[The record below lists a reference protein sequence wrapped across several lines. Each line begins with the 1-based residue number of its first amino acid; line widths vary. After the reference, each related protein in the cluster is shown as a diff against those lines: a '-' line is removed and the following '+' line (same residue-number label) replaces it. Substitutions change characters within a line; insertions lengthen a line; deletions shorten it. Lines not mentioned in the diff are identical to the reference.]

1 MRLATII
8 NSKSRLIS
16 CSAKLSLVLSL
27 LSSGVVFA
35 GTCPESPVGAG
46 LCLPSSLGKWIE
58 SPEASDFSSLSAYTQ
73 HKADLKSID
82 QITGYLYFNGTSP
95 GVRNKIR
102 INGCKSGRS
111 KCSSQLFDLTWDVL
125 NQWTHNRLKLPGTY
139 STSFKV
145 AGETKKWS
153 TEISKNDLTYLAA
166 YARRVCLGYIPDASG
181 VVNCRSFLNYFPK
194 VGVTPVAGGNMPG
207 ALDSSESGVQLSSP
221 KGMVVNSAGDLIFID
236 GDRIRQIGASNG
248 RVTTIAGADGNT
260 SCSGY
265 GDGPNPMTACFHFA
279 SYWGGRSGIAVDAQD
294 NIYVTD
300 SFNSTFSQPLGV
312 VRRIEKSG
320 SSYINVK
327 TLSAWGWE
335 TNPSGPMTF
344 NSAWAIALDSS
355 KNIYVSEQSDSD
367 PIYVYYINSTNR
379 IRKVTATGAAK
390 GVQFRLDTPDSP
402 FYKGGVSDMVAH
414 SESGVDYI
422 YFLDGGT
429 QLFKTPTAGTSARP
443 TQIPMPSH
451 SGAAQS
457 LDVASTGDI
466 YYYVAAGHSDTFC
479 YMCWLFPPFS
489 AEVISQSGVYRLPP
503 GGSPTAT
510 PVPMPFAPNGD
521 RHINYKEPHFIGKIA
536 LDNSQNV
543 YISSPYFPAIYK
555 RTSTSTQLL
564 AGLGGRLHEGLYGG
578 WVDEYG
584 SANIDTNVRGPLF
597 SIQMAAITVDNSSN
611 IYLAD
616 SASHIIRKINPSGF
630 VTTIAGSGQIGYLD
644 GAGASSQFYFP
655 KGIDVD
661 ADGDGSLYVADYAN
675 NKIRKLTPPSL
686 GTTSW
691 AVSTVVSISSP
702 YSVKWESGSLYVAQP
717 GSNAIS
723 KITLSP
729 SPTIQVIAS
738 GTPFDHPEDI
748 AVYKSQDPPTHVL
761 YVTDSSNQI
770 RKIDLNN
777 NNTVSVLAGSVDAGA
792 IDDDGTKAS
801 FFGPSHLTLDP
812 SGNIYLT
819 DKGNQLIRKV
829 TPSGRVTTL
838 AGAPL
843 ISGYSE
849 GSGASSRFRWP
860 EGLARDPKTGD
871 LIVGDVSNFKIRRIQ
886 FNR

>member
-1 MRLATII
+1 MRLASII
-8 NSKSRLIS
+8 NSKNRLIS

-27 LSSGVVFA
+27 LSSGVALA
-35 GTCPESPVGAG
+35 GNCPESPVGAG

-58 SPEASDFSSLSAYTQ
+58 SPEASAFSSLSAYTQ
-73 HKADLKSID
+73 HKADLKSIN

-139 STSFKV
+139 STSFTV

-166 YARRVCLGYIPDASG
+166 YARSVCSPFSPDASG
-181 VVNCRSFLNYFPK
+181 MVNCRSFLKYVPN
-194 VGVTPVAGGNMPG
+194 VRVTPVAGGNMPG

-221 KGMVVNSAGDLIFID
+221 NGMVVNSAGDLIFID
-236 GDRIRQIGASNG
+236 GDRIRQISALNG
-248 RVTTIAGADGNT
+248 GVTTIAGADGNT

-265 GDGPNPMTACFHFA
+265 GDGPTPMTACFHFA
-279 SYWGGRSGIAVDAQD
+279 SYLGGRSGIAVDKQD

-300 SFNSTFSQPLGV
+300 SFNSTFSQTLGV

-320 SSYINVK
+320 SAYSNVK
-327 TLSAWGWE
+327 TLTAWGWE

-344 NSAWAIALDSS
+344 NSAWAIVLDSS

-367 PIYVYYINSTNR
+367 AIYVNYINSTNR
-379 IRKVTATGAAK
+379 IRKVTATGEAK
-390 GVQFRLDTPDSP
+390 GVRFRLDDPEKP

-414 SESGVDYI
+414 SESGRDYI

-429 QLFKTPTAGTSARP
+429 KLFKKPTAGLSASP
-443 TQIPMPSH
+443 TPIPMPSH

-466 YYYVAAGHSDTFC
+466 YYYVAAGHSDAFC
-479 YMCWLFPPFS
+479 YECWNNQPFSFS

-503 GGSPTAT
+503 GGSLTAT
-510 PVPMPFAPNGD
+510 PVPMPFAPNED
-521 RHINYKEPHFIGKIA
+521 RHINYKEPHLIGKIA
-536 LDNSQNV
+536 LDKYQNV

-564 AGLGGRLHEGLYGG
+564 AGLGGRLGDGFYNLFGWGG
-578 WVDEYG
+578 EYG
-584 SANIDTNVRGPLF
+584 SANIDTTVTGPLF
-597 SIQMAAITVDNSSN
+597 SYQMAAITVDNSSN

-655 KGIDVD
+655 TGIDVD
-661 ADGDGSLYVADYAN
+661 ADGSLYVADYAN

-686 GTTSW
+686 G
-691 AVSTVVSISSP
+691 V
-702 YSVKWESGSLYVAQP
+702 
-717 GSNAIS
+717 
-723 KITLSP
+723 
-729 SPTIQVIAS
+729 
-738 GTPFDHPEDI
+738 
-748 AVYKSQDPPTHVL
+748 
-761 YVTDSSNQI
+761 
-770 RKIDLNN
+770 
-777 NNTVSVLAGSVDAGA
+777 
-792 IDDDGTKAS
+792 
-801 FFGPSHLTLDP
+801 
-812 SGNIYLT
+812 
-819 DKGNQLIRKV
+819 
-829 TPSGRVTTL
+829 
-838 AGAPL
+838 
-843 ISGYSE
+843 
-849 GSGASSRFRWP
+849 
-860 EGLARDPKTGD
+860 
-871 LIVGDVSNFKIRRIQ
+871 
-886 FNR
+886 